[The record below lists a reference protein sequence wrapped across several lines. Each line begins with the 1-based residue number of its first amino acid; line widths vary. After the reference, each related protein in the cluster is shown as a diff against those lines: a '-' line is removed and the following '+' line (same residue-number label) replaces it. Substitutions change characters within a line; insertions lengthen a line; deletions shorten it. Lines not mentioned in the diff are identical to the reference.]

1 MGTFRLYRPTGWVA
15 LIALSLSLGGCITAS
30 VLLATAVVGQSIK
43 DADIKK
49 RGKELV
55 GKGPDAADAALGPR
69 LETLLDTRRT
79 GRELLLYSVKDAEPG
94 TAYYVAEVENGKVIA
109 LAKQVRD
116 DKAVQETVRKTG
128 LDKKLIGKSPS
139 ECEREAE
146 LGEPVLVLR
155 SRETGQSVRVYDPLE
170 RKTFGGAPHCVL
182 RFDGEDRCMRIN
194 LIGLH
199 SATKKGGVVTADDQ

>member
-1 MGTFRLYRPTGWVA
+1 MRKVRVRPRTRWVV

-30 VLLATAVVGQSIK
+30 VMLATAVVGQSIK

-49 RGKELV
+49 RGNELV
-55 GKGPDAADAALGPR
+55 GKDPDAADAALGPR
-69 LETLLDTRRT
+69 LETLVDTRRT

-94 TAYYVAEVENGKVIA
+94 TAFYVVEVEGGKVVA

-128 LDKKLIGKSPS
+128 LDKKLLGKNPS
-139 ECEREAE
+139 ECERVAE
-146 LGEPVLVLR
+146 LGTPVLVLR
-155 SRETGQSVRVYDPLE
+155 SRETGQTLRVYDPLE
-170 RKTFGGAPHCVL
+170 RKILGGAPHCVL
-182 RFDGEDRCMRIN
+182 RFDPENRCMRIN

-199 SATKKGGVVTADDQ
+199 SATKKGGVVTPDDK